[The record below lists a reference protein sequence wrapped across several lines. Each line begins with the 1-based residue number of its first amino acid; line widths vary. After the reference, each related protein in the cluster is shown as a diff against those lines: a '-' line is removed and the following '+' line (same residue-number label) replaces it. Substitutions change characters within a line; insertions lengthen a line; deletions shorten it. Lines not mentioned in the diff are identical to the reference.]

1 MFCAIEN
8 TLIEFSQSQMF
19 LEIVHPL
26 TGWLSLAI
34 EKTCPATSLKIIT
47 LPYKFYEPDQSDPIT
62 TITFEEEE

>member
-1 MFCAIEN
+1 
-8 TLIEFSQSQMF
+8 MF